1 MNKNML
7 IVLAGGFLIA
17 VLVAVMVQFGLKGRA
32 TKVVAQNVPAAQIAV
47 AAKDLASGSKI
58 TDADVKWQDWPASG
72 IFPGALVK
80 KDGKAPAGLVDGRLR
95 RSVSAGEPIVE
106 GALLKAGYGNIIA
119 STLGEGMR
127 AVAIDVS
134 PARMAGGFI
143 GPGDYV
149 DILLTYRQNVTVP
162 DVKDPRVDEM
172 LKLSLGNLAT
182 ETILQNV
189 KVMAVDQTPSRD
201 DTKQEGKV
209 GRTIT
214 VEVDAHGAEVLALT
228 PQLGTL
234 SLALR
239 RLGDTAINAPENPVV
254 TDERIIHITRELY
267 DQAHKIAGQNSNV
280 VRFYNGYTVEDQ
292 PTVSP

>member
-7 IVLAGGFLIA
+7 IVLGGGILIA
-17 VLVAVMVQFGLKGRA
+17 VLVAVMVQFSLKSRTA
-32 TKVVAQNVPAAQIAV
+32 KVAAQNVPTSQIAV
-47 AAKDLASGSKI
+47 AARDLAAGSKI
-58 TDADVKWQDWPASG
+58 ADADVKWQDWPESG
-72 IFPGALVK
+72 MFPGAMVK
-80 KDGKAPAGLVDGRLR
+80 KDGKAQSGLMDGRLR

-106 GALLKAGYGNIIA
+106 SALLKAGYGNIIA
-119 STLGEGMR
+119 STLDEGMR
-127 AVAIDVS
+127 AVAIDVN
-134 PARMAGGFI
+134 PVRMAGGFI

-189 KVMAVDQTPSRD
+189 KVMAVDQSPNRD

-214 VEVDAHGAEVLALT
+214 VEVNAHDAEVLALA

-234 SLALR
+234 SLSLR
-239 RLGDTAINAPENPVV
+239 RLGDTAINARANPVV

-267 DQAHKIAGQNSNV
+267 DRAHKIAGQNSNV
-280 VRFYNGYTVEDQ
+280 VRFYNGYTVADQ